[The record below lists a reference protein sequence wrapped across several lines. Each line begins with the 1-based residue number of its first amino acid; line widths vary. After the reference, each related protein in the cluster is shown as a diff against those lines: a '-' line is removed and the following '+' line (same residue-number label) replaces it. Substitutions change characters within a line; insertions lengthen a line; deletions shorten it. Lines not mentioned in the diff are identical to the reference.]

1 MNCSACQRRAGK
13 SGIYRK
19 QLDQFVNST
28 GVGNGHVDEGA
39 AFVYFGTARG
49 RLVRASQFRGDG
61 TSPVQPWAYRT
72 RWMASR

>member
-1 MNCSACQRRAGK
+1 MKVSAAG
-13 SGIYRK
+13 
-19 QLDQFVNST
+19 DVN
-28 GVGNGHVDEGA
+28 GDGFADVLVGAVNYDNGHVDEGA